1 MYGISEKELIANQGK
16 ITPEQQIKNLNE
28 LRKKAL
34 VLPFDIESVDPFC
47 NACVL
52 AQLDKYDKFVDHS
65 GNRSHG
71 KFQINCEGIN
81 IDILDE
87 NLKSGYSEEE
97 WDQLKA
103 QADIV
108 YWAKKYLKLDEK
120 PWTARWYQEPVLRCT
135 SKRKALRVS
144 RRAGKTSLVCIEIV
158 YYLFTNKNIKIIIA
172 GPQKVHTEEIIKR
185 TRDLIQSNPELA
197 NCIVKDI
204 QAPYYLLRLSN
215 GSELRGFAA
224 GEKKKT
230 GGTAVRGQDAD
241 RLYLEEMQYISEEAI
256 LGAVYPILQTH
267 PDTFLVGFSTPNSMR
282 TPFYSLCKENPMCK
296 EFHYTY
302 RVLPHWKAVEADRGE
317 FTEIKWNNEFEAEFG
332 ESEAG
337 VYKPSYI
344 DASMQIYK
352 YSDYSPTPGWK
363 YCIGTDWNE
372 KYGTEIVVLGWSPFK
387 SRFIVVDTI
396 HIEPSQFTQL
406 DGINKLLD
414 LNRKWLPEY
423 IYIDSGN
430 GCLYKDTLVQTNNG
444 VKEIKDISVGDMVL
458 SHNGKYKETLSIVAT
473 GKKNSFNVKVAFSL
487 PLTASDCH
495 THIIYRSKDR
505 FNDFENISSPNQF
518 CSSDVNLKEVRTDE
532 LDVNRDFF
540 LIPKQKLVNIKD
552 SLIVDLA
559 KELKDVP
566 NLQFDDT
573 HVWTSHGY
581 STSNILSSSFLIKKY
596 NTSRA
601 TVQRTIRK
609 AISGDHMAPAEAR
622 LFKKASAD
630 YGNDWYLPKYKKIS
644 RFINILDK
652 DFLNLYGWYLSEG
665 YAGVNNIEICQ
676 MPSHYKEEFDNLIDY
691 CSSSWDCNILTKK
704 NGMRRL
710 FILSSLLSEFF
721 KRIGGSHCYNKFIDK
736 RIFDNNGI
744 SLLPSLFWGDGHE
757 HEHGVNLSLTS
768 NTLVMQV
775 RQMLINN
782 GILSGL
788 HRIKSRKRSDGYKD
802 STPQLMLYLNAN
814 KKNHKKINLL
824 LSSNVKAREGIYR
837 RKYIEL
843 DDCFLVPLKKIDY
856 IGEVDDMFDL
866 MIDQD
871 ASFCANGIATHNSTN
886 NELLFSRALKA
897 RGIDEP
903 TARLLKT
910 LKKYDS
916 GASILTKDPLTKQ
929 DVKKPAKAFMVN
941 ASVRAFEQGK
951 IIFSAEDTKLEKQLR
966 NYIIERYTPTGN
978 PVFGLNEE
986 AIGDH
991 RLDALNLAI
1000 VAFHL
1005 EFDDLYKAAKN
1016 ISMEVYSAPDPRSV
1030 MQQILRSEHSLTTD
1044 NNPQN
1049 RRLED
1054 PNISVSN
1061 YLAGINIPGKIDK
1074 TLILKTNRLGWDTDE
1089 EEKYSAI
1096 ARQRKNSRLKLSRN
1110 RPQRTNF

>member
-430 GCLYKDTLVQTNNG
+430 G
-444 VKEIKDISVGDMVL
+444 
-458 SHNGKYKETLSIVAT
+458 
-473 GKKNSFNVKVAFSL
+473 
-487 PLTASDCH
+487 
-495 THIIYRSKDR
+495 
-505 FNDFENISSPNQF
+505 
-518 CSSDVNLKEVRTDE
+518 
-532 LDVNRDFF
+532 
-540 LIPKQKLVNIKD
+540 
-552 SLIVDLA
+552 
-559 KELKDVP
+559 
-566 NLQFDDT
+566 
-573 HVWTSHGY
+573 
-581 STSNILSSSFLIKKY
+581 
-596 NTSRA
+596 
-601 TVQRTIRK
+601 
-609 AISGDHMAPAEAR
+609 
-622 LFKKASAD
+622 
-630 YGNDWYLPKYKKIS
+630 
-644 RFINILDK
+644 
-652 DFLNLYGWYLSEG
+652 
-665 YAGVNNIEICQ
+665 
-676 MPSHYKEEFDNLIDY
+676 
-691 CSSSWDCNILTKK
+691 
-704 NGMRRL
+704 
-710 FILSSLLSEFF
+710 
-721 KRIGGSHCYNKFIDK
+721 
-736 RIFDNNGI
+736 
-744 SLLPSLFWGDGHE
+744 
-757 HEHGVNLSLTS
+757 
-768 NTLVMQV
+768 
-775 RQMLINN
+775 
-782 GILSGL
+782 
-788 HRIKSRKRSDGYKD
+788 
-802 STPQLMLYLNAN
+802 
-814 KKNHKKINLL
+814 
-824 LSSNVKAREGIYR
+824 
-837 RKYIEL
+837 
-843 DDCFLVPLKKIDY
+843 
-856 IGEVDDMFDL
+856 
-866 MIDQD
+866 
-871 ASFCANGIATHNSTN
+871 STN
-886 NELLFSRALKA
+886 SELLFSRALKA